1 MKKYDKTFKNRKN
14 ALNTRKA
21 DPGDL
26 RLSRDYFG
34 GVVSFV
40 AGRVGPA

>member
-1 MKKYDKTFKNRKN
+1 MKKYYKTFKNRKN

-21 DPGDL
+21 NPGDL
-26 RLSRDYFG
+26 RLSREYFG
-34 GVVSFV
+34 GVGSVM